1 MTQDAWFTVA
11 VIGLCLALLIRG
23 RIAPDIVMMGG
34 LTLLLVTGIL
44 TPAEAL
50 SGLSN
55 EGMVTVGIM
64 FVIVTGLR
72 DTGAIAWI
80 VQHLLGVPRS
90 TAHAQMRLM
99 TPVAAMSAF
108 LNNTPVVAMMIPA
121 VQDWARRHRISVSKL
136 MIPLSYATIA
146 GGTCTLIGTSTN
158 LVVNGM
164 LIKETG
170 QGFRMFELAWVGIP
184 LVVVVLL
191 GIILLSR
198 WLLPERKPAISQ
210 FEESRGYTV
219 EMMVDPN
226 GPLVGKTVEQ
236 AGLRH
241 LPGLYLI
248 EIDRGEQVLPAV
260 SPLERLQANDRL
272 IFAGAVESVVDL
284 QKIHG
289 LNPATDQIFKLG
301 MPRPER
307 CLIEAVISNS
317 APLVGKSIREGRFRT
332 LYNAA
337 VIAVSR
343 SGEQIKGKI
352 GDIVLRPGDT
362 LLLEGNPSF
371 VEQQRNSRDFYLVS
385 RLEGSNPLNHD
396 KAPLALAIMIAMVTT
411 AAFGWLSM
419 LQAALIAA
427 GLMLM
432 TRCMRGSSARAAV
445 DWQILIVIA
454 ASLGIG
460 KALET
465 TGAAQA
471 MADGFLSFTGAG
483 PLMALLVVYV
493 MTVLFTEIVTNNTAA
508 ALMFPIA
515 LALSKS
521 LDVSYMP
528 FIITITV
535 AASMSFATPIG
546 YQTNLM
552 VLGPGGYRFTDY
564 MKLGIPLTIMVG
576 VLIMLIVPQVWGF

>member
-1 MTQDAWFTVA
+1 MTPEAWLTLA
-11 VIGLCLALLIRG
+11 VIGLCLGLLIHG
-23 RIAPDIVMMGG
+23 RIAPDIIMVAG
-34 LTLLLVTGIL
+34 LTLLLTTGIL
-44 TPAEAL
+44 TPAQAL

-64 FVIVTGLR
+64 FVVVTGLR
-72 DTGAIAWI
+72 DTGAIAWV

-90 TAHAQMRLM
+90 TMNAQLRLM

-121 VQDWARRHRISVSKL
+121 VQDWARRHQISVSKL

-170 QGFRMFELAWVGIP
+170 QGLKMFELAWVGLP
-184 LVVVVLL
+184 LVVVVFL

-198 WLLPERKPAISQ
+198 WLLPDRRPAISQ

-260 SPLERLQANDRL
+260 SRLEHLQADDRL
-272 IFAGAVESVVDL
+272 IFAGAVESVIDL
-284 QKIHG
+284 QKIKG
-289 LNPATDQIFKLG
+289 LNPATDQIFKLD

-307 CLIEAVISNS
+307 CLIEAVISS
-317 APLVGKSIREGRFRT
+317 SCPLAGKSIREGRFRT

-343 SGEQIKGKI
+343 SGEQLKGKI
-352 GDIVLRPGDT
+352 GDIILRPGDT
-362 LLLEGNPSF
+362 LLLEGHPSF

-385 RLEGSNPLNHD
+385 RLEGSSPLNHD
-396 KAPLALAIMIAMVTT
+396 KAPIAIVIMICMVL
-411 AAFGWLSM
+411 AAATGWLSM
-419 LQAALIAA
+419 LQASLLAA
-427 GLMLM
+427 GAMLI
-432 TRCMRGSSARAAV
+432 TRCTRGSNARAAV

-465 TGAAQA
+465 TGAAQTI
-471 MADGFLSFTGAG
+471 ADTFLSSTGAG
-483 PLMALLVVYV
+483 PFLALFIVYI

-508 ALMFPIA
+508 ALMFPMA
-515 LALSKS
+515 RALSKS

-528 FIITITV
+528 FMITITV

-564 MKLGIPLTIMVG
+564 MKMGIPLTIMVG
-576 VLIMLIVPQVWGF
+576 ILVMLIVPQVWAF

>member
-1 MTQDAWFTVA
+1 MTLEAWFTIA
-11 VIGLCLALLIRG
+11 VIGLCLGLLIHG
-23 RIAPDIVMMGG
+23 RTAPDIVMMAG
-34 LTLLLVTGIL
+34 LTLLLAAGIL

-80 VQHLLGVPRS
+80 VQHLLGIPRS
-90 TAHAQMRLM
+90 TLHAQLRLM

-121 VQDWARRHRISVSKL
+121 VQDWARRHQISVSKL

-170 QGFRMFELAWVGIP
+170 QGLKMFELAWVGIP
-184 LVVVVLL
+184 LVIVVFL

-198 WLLPERKPAISQ
+198 WLLPDRRPAISQ

-219 EMMVDPN
+219 EMMVDPA

-260 SPLERLQANDRL
+260 SRLERLQADDRL
-272 IFAGAVESVVDL
+272 IFAGAVESVIDL
-284 QKIHG
+284 QKIKG
-289 LNPATDQIFKLG
+289 LNPATNQIFKLG

-307 CLIEAVISNS
+307 CLIEAVISS
-317 APLVGKSIREGRFRT
+317 GCPLVGKSIREGRFRT

-343 SGEQIKGKI
+343 SGEQLKGKI

-362 LLLEGNPSF
+362 LLLEGHPSF

-385 RLEGSNPLNHD
+385 RLEGSNPLSHD
-396 KAPLALAIMIAMVTT
+396 KAPIALVIMLCMVLA
-411 AAFGWLSM
+411 AALGWLSM
-419 LQAALIAA
+419 LQAALLAA
-427 GLMLM
+427 GAMLI
-432 TRCMRGSSARAAV
+432 TRCTRGSNARAAV

-471 MADGFLSFTGAG
+471 IADTFLSSTGAG
-483 PLMALLVVYV
+483 PLMALFIVYI
-493 MTVLFTEIVTNNTAA
+493 MTVVFTEIVTNNTAA

-515 LALSKS
+515 MALSKS

-528 FIITITV
+528 FMITITV

-576 VLIMLIVPQVWGF
+576 ILVMLIVPKVWTF